1 MRQVTRISEK
11 DMSRLVRRV
20 IKEDE
25 MDLSPVNKL
34 SEIEGV
40 SEIQGCGGEKFDA
53 NMCLANAMDTLTFN
67 KFIKEFFPAFQG
79 VAQVTKTE
87 IPTSQMDLPTMAEG
101 RIRYRGRRY

>member
-1 MRQVTRISEK
+1 MKKVTRLTER

-34 SEIEGV
+34 GEIEGV
-40 SEIQGCGGEKFDA
+40 SEIQGCGGDKFDS
-53 NMCLANAMDTLTFN
+53 NMCLSNAMDTLPFN
-67 KFIKEFFPAFQG
+67 KFVKEFFPAFQG

-101 RIRYRGRRY
+101 RIRYRGRR

>member
-1 MRQVTRISEK
+1 MKIVKRITER
-11 DMSRLVRRV
+11 DMSKLVRRV

-34 SEIEGV
+34 GEIEGV
-40 SEIQGCGGEKFDA
+40 SEIQGCGGDKFDA
-53 NMCLANAMDTLTFN
+53 NMCLSNAMDTLPFN
-67 KFIKEFFPAFQG
+67 KFVKEFFPAFQG

-101 RIRYRGRRY
+101 RIRYKGKR